1 MSPGRTSTSP
11 SSERS
16 FTLNYEH
23 PKSLVNESL
32 PRPLSSLKI
41 GTSPSEEAGRMIWG
55 ATMIRRLAAGLL
67 VLVLVGSTATMAT
80 AKDSSGNTI
89 VRLSNTTPCQ
99 DVVFLGVR
107 GSGEKPNEGTW
118 GMGQRVT
125 AVYDSFKASVKNR
138 RIAASGIDYA
148 AAPVPVLESLTV
160 WGATAWEGYFAS
172 IDGGVHSAEATLIN
186 RSHNCPDERFV
197 LAGYSQGAMAI
208 HRLVF
213 DLSRAPLGS
222 ALDRILP
229 KIDAVATLGDGDRV
243 AFDDVVTLGSSPTE
257 SQDYG
262 VGLAG
267 FPSGA
272 SYVATNTRLSYVGH
286 GLNSRWFQVCD
297 YGDLVCDYGR
307 ATTAGPFPTDLIA
320 GMKYGYDVHTKNY
333 TKKNQAVL
341 EAGRQLALKTMAV
354 NQLQVSYSP
363 ASATVGAAYTGT
375 FTRDSGYPLTGL
387 VMTSGNLPPGLTW
400 GGVSGV
406 SGIPTQVG
414 SWTFSYRATDRV
426 GQTYEGT
433 ATISVSPLN
442 NPYDLAIRIVTDPV
456 PAQHSAVG
464 YNATYHVLV
473 KNNGTEKFW
482 PGMTTA
488 ECTIPTAT
496 WGTTGQAPLDWSYV
510 SPGEEWAW
518 DCWHPLTLTDISQGY
533 FTATG
538 AVFASYDASDVANTV
553 VIPTRTASSEVA
565 VPVQMLTLDVAG
577 NPLTRYETDWTIT
590 LLNSGNVTVSTSP
603 LNSSRCGT
611 VPLPLTTLS
620 PGQSLTVS
628 CSSTVTENY
637 LESNMDLIG
646 NSVSETAY
654 GPDGQPYSANAFVQV
669 NAPQ

>member
-1 MSPGRTSTSP
+1 
-11 SSERS
+11 
-16 FTLNYEH
+16 
-23 PKSLVNESL
+23 
-32 PRPLSSLKI
+32 
-41 GTSPSEEAGRMIWG
+41 
-55 ATMIRRLAAGLL
+55 
-67 VLVLVGSTATMAT
+67 MAT

-89 VRLSNTTPCQ
+89 VRLTNTTPCQ

-107 GSGEKPNEGTW
+107 GSGEKPTDW
-118 GMGQRVT
+118 GMGPSVA
-125 AVYDSFKASVKNR
+125 AVYNSFTASVKNR
-138 RIAASGIDYA
+138 RIAATGIDYA
-148 AAPVPVLESLTV
+148 AADVPRLVSLTPL
-160 WGATAWEGYFAS
+160 GATAWEGYFAS

-208 HRLVF
+208 HRIVF

-229 KIDAVATLGDGDRV
+229 KIDAVATIGDGDRV

-257 SQDYG
+257 GQDYG

-267 FPSGA
+267 LPSGA
-272 SYVATNTRLSYVGH
+272 SYVATSTHLSYVGH

-307 ATTAGPFPTDLIA
+307 ATTSGPLPTDLIA
-320 GMKYGYDVHTKNY
+320 GLTYGFNVHTKNY
-333 TKKNQAVL
+333 TKKNHAVV
-341 EAGRQLALKTMAV
+341 EAGRQLALTTMAA

-363 ASATVGAAYTGT
+363 ASASVGAAYTGT
-375 FTRDSGYPLTGL
+375 FNRDSGYPLTGL
-387 VMTSGNLPPGLTW
+387 EMISGSLPPGLIW

-406 SGIPTQVG
+406 SGIPTQMG
-414 SWTFSYRATDRV
+414 SWTFTYRASDRV

-433 ATISVSPLN
+433 ATIAVSPMN
-442 NPYDLAIRIVTDPV
+442 NPYDMAVRVVAEPV
-456 PAQHSAVG
+456 PAQYSAVG
-464 YNATYHVLV
+464 YNARYNVLV
-473 KNNGTEKFW
+473 KNTGTEKFRA
-482 PGMTTA
+482 MMATS
-488 ECTIPTAT
+488 ECSIPMET
-496 WGTTGQAPLDWSYV
+496 WGTTGQAPQDSSYV

-518 DCWHPLTLTDISQGY
+518 ACWHPLTPTDISQGY

-538 AVFASYDASDVANTV
+538 AAYASYDAYDTANTV
-553 VIPTRTASSEVA
+553 VIPTRTASSEVV

-577 NPLTRYETDWTIT
+577 NPLTRYDTDWTIT
-590 LLNSGNVTVSTSP
+590 LLNSGNVTITTSP
-603 LNSSRCGT
+603 LLSSRCGA

-637 LESNMDLIG
+637 LENNMDLIG

-669 NAPQ
+669 TAPQ